1 MTTDLTFITNEKGKH
16 LKERFEILI
25 KDSKLFDCLVGYFY
39 TSGFHAIYHSL
50 ENTEKVR
57 ILIGISTDK
66 QTHDLLNAARQEQQQ
81 SLQFSHA
88 EAKKEIEG
96 LIEKEM
102 EESEDNRNV
111 ELGIVKFIEWIQNNK
126 LEIRAYPSQNIH
138 AKLYIMSFKD
148 GDRDVGRVVTGSSN
162 LTKAGLV
169 DNLEFNVE
177 LKNSADHEFARI
189 KFEELWKDS
198 VDVSEKY
205 IQTIEDKTWL
215 NQNITPY
222 LLYLKLL
229 YEYFKD
235 ELSQSDEVFAKY
247 LPVEFKRLEYQEQ
260 AVLNA
265 KKILEE
271 YGGVFVSDVVG
282 LGKTYIATLLAGQ
295 IDGRTLVIAPPML
308 LEKDNPGS
316 WRNAFSDFRI
326 HADFESI
333 GKLDDILEKGTE
345 KYQNIIIDEA
355 HRFRTE
361 TNMTYEKLAEIC
373 RGKRIILVTATPYN
387 NSPKDILSQIK
398 LFQKS
403 KKSTIPN
410 LSDLDAFFNG
420 LDRKLKN
427 LDRQRDHVQYIQTV
441 KDNALEIREKVLK
454 YLMVRRTRTEISKYF
469 AADLKKQNLKFPDVE
484 NPEPLFYELDKME
497 DDVFS
502 KTIELISKQ
511 FKYARYMPMLYYTGK
526 VDQLEE
532 QSQKNMGKFM
542 KILLVKRLESS
553 FFAFKNSVDRFI
565 YSYEMFIREFEKG
578 NVYVS
583 KKHTNKIFELL
594 ENDDDTAIQKL
605 IDEEKAVKYGAEEFR
620 ADDEKNFFADLKS
633 DLEILRRIKLLWQK
647 IDRDP
652 KLVKFIYQLAHNDIL
667 KENKLIIF
675 TESKETAEYLAK
687 NINEKFS
694 SIALC
699 YTGGSSEATRD
710 IVIRNFDDKARHP
723 EDDYRILVSTEV
735 LSEGVNLHRSNVVIN
750 YDIPWNPTRMMQR
763 VGRINRLDTK
773 YDKIYTFNFFPSQQG
788 NDEIKLRESAE
799 AKINAFLTLLGG
811 DAALLTE
818 GEPVGSHELFN
829 RLVSKKTLTGED
841 ENEASELKYLQLIK
855 DIRDAQPDLFASIK
869 RLPKKA
875 RTAKIDQEHKE
886 SLITYFRRGKLQKF
900 FTAKKDGAAQELDF
914 LSAAAIIESH
924 VNDNRQKLSEMFYD
938 MLDRNKEAFIF
949 ATTEEMAELQSKRGR
964 DSAVQILVILKATLK
979 NTKQFT
985 DDQELYVK
993 KVLNQLKEGGLP
1005 KQTTKET
1012 LAALNKLNS
1021 ELTNPF
1027 KVLATLQMHIPD
1039 RLLEAHYAEQNP
1051 QVTGK
1056 REVILSMYLTGDS
1069 QNG

>member
-16 LKERFEILI
+16 LKERFDVLI

-39 TSGFHAIYHSL
+39 TSGFYAIYPAL
-50 ENTEKVR
+50 EKTEKIR

-66 QTHDLLNAARQEQQQ
+66 QTHDLLNAAKQEQQQ

-88 EAKKEIEG
+88 ETKKEIES

-102 EESEDNRNV
+102 EDSTDSRTV
-111 ELGIVKFIEWIQNNK
+111 EGGVVKFIEWIRNKK
-126 LEIRAYPSQNIH
+126 LEIHAYPSQNIH
-138 AKLYIMSFKD
+138 AKLYIMSFRE
-148 GDRDVGRVVTGSSN
+148 GDRDVGRVITGSSN
-162 LTKAGLV
+162 LTQAGLV

-177 LKNSADHEFARI
+177 LKNSADHEFAKK

-215 NQNITPY
+215 KQNVTPHQ
-222 LLYLKLL
+222 LYLKLL

-235 ELSQSDEVFAKY
+235 ELSQTDEVFAKY
-247 LPVEFKRLEYQEQ
+247 LPVEFMKLEYQEQ

-308 LEKDNPGS
+308 LERDNPGS

-333 GKLDDILEKGTE
+333 GKLDDILDRGTE

-361 TNMTYEKLAEIC
+361 SNMTYEKLAEIC

-387 NSPKDILSQIK
+387 NSPRDILSQIK
-398 LFQKS
+398 LFQKA

-410 LSDLDAFFNG
+410 LPDLESFFSR
-420 LDRKLKN
+420 LDKKLKN
-427 LDRQRDHVQYIQTV
+427 LDRQRDHAEYINTV
-441 KDNALEIREKVLK
+441 KENALEIREKVLK

-469 AADLKKQNLKFPDVE
+469 TADLKKQNLKFPDVE
-484 NPEPLFYELDKME
+484 NPTPLFYELNEVE
-497 DDVFS
+497 DEVFN
-502 KTIELISKQ
+502 KTIELISKR
-511 FKYARYMPMLYYTGK
+511 FKYARYMPMLYFTGK
-526 VDQLEE
+526 IDQLEE

-565 YSYEMFIREFEKG
+565 YSYEMFIKEFDKG

-594 ENDDDTAIQKL
+594 ENDDDKAIQRL
-605 IDEEKAVKYGAEEFR
+605 IDEEKAVKYKAEQFR
-620 ADDEKNFFADLKS
+620 ADNELNFLADLKS
-633 DLEILRRIKLLWQK
+633 DLEILRQIKILWHK
-647 IDRDP
+647 INRDP
-652 KLVKFIYQLAHNDIL
+652 KLIKFLQQLTQDKIL

-675 TESKETAEYLAK
+675 SESKETAEYLAK
-687 NINEKFS
+687 NINEKFPDS
-694 SIALC
+694 ALC
-699 YTGGSSEATRD
+699 FTGGSGEATRD
-710 IVIRNFDDKARHP
+710 IVIKNFDDKARHP
-723 EDDYRILVSTEV
+723 ENDYRILVSTEV

-773 YDKIYTFNFFPSQQG
+773 FDKIYTFNFFPSQQG

-841 ENEASELKYLQLIK
+841 ESEESELKYLQVIK
-855 DIRDAQPDLFASIK
+855 DLRDKEPDLFEQIK
-869 RLPKKA
+869 LLPKKS
-875 RTAKIDQEHKE
+875 RTAKIDQTHKD

-900 FTAKKDGAAQELDF
+900 FTATEKGEAQELDF
-914 LSAAAIIESH
+914 LTAASIIESSA
-924 VNDNRQKLSEMFYD
+924 DEKKQKLPEVFYD
-938 MLDRNKEAFIF
+938 LLDKNKEAFVF
-949 ATTEEMAELQSKRGR
+949 ATTEEMLELQTKRGK
-964 DSAVQILVILKATLK
+964 DSAMQVYRILKAAFK
-979 NTKQFT
+979 STKQFT
-985 DDQELYVK
+985 DDQELYIK
-993 KVLNQLKEGGLP
+993 KVYSQLEEGGLP

-1012 LAALNKLNS
+1012 LAALNKLKE
-1021 ELTNPF
+1021 ELANPF
-1027 KVLATLQMHIPD
+1027 KVLATLQMHIPE
-1039 RLLEAHYAEQNP
+1039 RLLEAHYAEQNQ

-1056 REVILSMYLTGDS
+1056 REVILSMYMKGN
-1069 QNG
+1069 Q